1 MRGAEVKESNFTPV
15 PTIEKVAETD
25 KKTLVYINPNR
36 TEFHLLDKFISLDE
50 EQTDI
55 YGLPAPLI
63 IIGSAGSGK
72 TALTLEKMKHFSGK
86 VAYVSLS
93 PYLVENAQTIYYAN
107 NYDNPKQEID
117 FLSFK
122 EYIEMIHLPK
132 GKEITFKDFERWYSR
147 YRNATKI
154 KEDYKLF
161 EEFKGVLTGSVTEN
175 RI

>member
-1 MRGAEVKESNFTPV
+1 
-15 PTIEKVAETD
+15 
-25 KKTLVYINPNR
+25 
-36 TEFHLLDKFISLDE
+36 
-50 EQTDI
+50 
-55 YGLPAPLI
+55 
-63 IIGSAGSGK
+63 
-72 TALTLEKMKHFSGK
+72 MKHFSGK

-107 NYDNPKQEID
+107 NYDNSKQEID

-122 EYIEMIHLPK
+122 EYLEMIHLPK

-161 EEFKGVLTGSVTEN
+161 EKFKGVLTGSVTEKP
-175 RI
+175 